1 MRRQRPGKESE
12 QGECCKLLQAPDQQD
27 HGHCESDC
35 GAMQQLLIQNPKF
48 VKKMGLGETRDVVV
62 STFIVAAAAVIGL
75 EWWNRRQQVNS
86 LLSISSICISFWL

>member
-1 MRRQRPGKESE
+1 MNAANSCKRPVNRTTIIAN
-12 QGECCKLLQAPDQQD
+12 QIVV
-27 HGHCESDC
+27 
-35 GAMQQLLIQNPKF
+35 QLLIQKLQKHPKF

-86 LLSISSICISFWL
+86 LLSISSICISFWR